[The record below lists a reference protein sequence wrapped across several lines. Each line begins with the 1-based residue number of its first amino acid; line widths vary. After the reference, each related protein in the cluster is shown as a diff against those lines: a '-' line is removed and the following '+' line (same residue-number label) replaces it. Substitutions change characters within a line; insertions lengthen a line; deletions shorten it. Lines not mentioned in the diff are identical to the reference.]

1 MELMHN
7 IAFSILEGPDA
18 GLYRIVLDEIQ
29 IGKTVVVRLDP
40 SPEAQKRKG
49 GRKQLEQ
56 TKRPRKNPKPPLL
69 GELLWFDRTDLL
81 RMAENEKINE
91 ITIDIANYPL
101 SPTDED
107 TYIKRKHAM
116 SPFLDFDHLR
126 EQVLIHNGIGG
137 LVNEAVR
144 TGWSDSY
151 IRNCFSLLCRFGFHE
166 SSLRP
171 SRHRCGAPGKP
182 RPCDPGGRKKAGRK
196 TTKQR
201 VARRA
206 NGEDLPPQQPGIST
220 TWRTKILAADKKIP
234 TPKPD
239 MPERVTAI
247 IDSAFVT
254 RYRHESGTL
263 VAVDPKLG
271 DYPNRRQIQRVLEKE
286 IPRLQRILEQTTKGH
301 FLRSLRRL
309 IAKNWQGVSG
319 PGHTWAIDST
329 IGDIYLR
336 SSVNRAWII
345 GRPIVYIVVD
355 VWSTAVVGFYVCLRG
370 PSWDTAKVALFSS
383 AAPGE
388 LIGNLWGYQPVLSLS
403 PAPTMCAAL
412 QCDRG
417 EYLSK
422 AAKIT
427 GAKLIPCMSYTP
439 PYRPDLKG
447 LVEVLHRIAKD
458 DQYFFT
464 PGAIDQ
470 RRAEFELRK
479 IDPEE
484 SVLTVTEYVAL
495 LHTIFTEYNLT
506 ADRHK
511 RVDAH
516 MNGAGVFPSPAGL
529 WRYGH
534 EKGIGVRRNL
544 SIDQLITDLLPAET
558 ARVTRHGIRWAG
570 KEYRS
575 DVVDEQQWTA
585 LARNFGGWD
594 LQASYFPGSVS
605 RIWTPRPEAS
615 GLLELSLSD
624 HSTASP
630 EQTVD
635 EWADAYMVGLT
646 RSAENEHAN
655 HLAALQARRQAEE
668 IIARAKELTREAC
681 ESHQGARPSM
691 SEARN
696 FEDKDT
702 GQQTQPTPEER
713 QRVMDEAE
721 AAYHELMQEVFSDA
735 NRGGSKNE

>member
-7 IAFSILEGPDA
+7 VAFSILEGPDA
-18 GLYRIVLDEIQ
+18 GTYRIVLDEIQ

-40 SPEAQKRKG
+40 SPEAQKGKG
-49 GRKQLEQ
+49 GRKRLEQ
-56 TKRPRKNPKPPLL
+56 TKRPRKKPKPPLL
-69 GELLWFDRTDLL
+69 GELRWLDRADLL
-81 RMAENEKINE
+81 RMPENEQINE
-91 ITIDIANYPL
+91 ITIDIENHPL
-101 SPTDED
+101 SPADEAIY
-107 TYIKRKHAM
+107 TMRKNAM
-116 SPFLDFDHLR
+116 SPFLDFDYLR
-126 EQVLIHNGIGG
+126 EQILIHSGIGG
-137 LVNEAVR
+137 LVSEAVR
-144 TGWSDSY
+144 AGWGESY

-201 VARRA
+201 IACA
-206 NGEDLPPQQPGIST
+206 YGENLPPQQPGIST
-220 TWRTKILAADKKIP
+220 KWRNMILAADKRIS

-254 RYRHESGTL
+254 RFRHENGTL
-263 VAVDPKLG
+263 VAVDPKHG
-271 DYPNRRQIQRVLEKE
+271 EYPNRRQIQRVLEKE
-286 IPRLQRILEQTTKGH
+286 IPRLQQLLERTTKGH

-309 IAKNWQGVSG
+309 VARNWQGAAG

-329 IGDIYLR
+329 IGDIFLR

-370 PSWDTAKVALFSS
+370 PSWDTAKVALFSA

-388 LIGNLWGYQPVLSLS
+388 LLGDLWGYQPVLSLY
-403 PAPTMCAAL
+403 PAPTMCAVL
-412 QCDRG
+412 LCDRG
-417 EYLSK
+417 EYLCK

-506 ADRHK
+506 ADRHN

-544 SIDQLITDLLPAET
+544 TVDQLITDLLPAET

-575 DVVDEQQWTA
+575 DVVDELQWTA
-585 LARNFGGWD
+585 LARNDRGWD
-594 LQASYFPGSVS
+594 LPANFFPGSVS
-605 RIWTPRPEAS
+605 RIWTPRPEGS

-630 EQTVD
+630 ELTVD
-635 EWADAYMVGLT
+635 EWLDAYTVGLS
-646 RSAENEHAN
+646 RSADNEHAN
-655 HLAALQARRQAEE
+655 HIAALRAHRKAEE
-668 IIARAKELTREAC
+668 IIARAKELTREASD
-681 ESHQGARPSM
+681 SHYGAKPSM
-691 SEARN
+691 SEARK
-696 FEDKDT
+696 FENQET
-702 GQQTQPTPEER
+702 VRPTQATTEER
-713 QRVMDEAE
+713 QRVMDEAD
-721 AAYHELMQEVFSDA
+721 AAYHELMQEVFADA
-735 NRGGSKNE
+735 NRGGSEHE

>member
-7 IAFSILEGPDA
+7 VAFSILEGPDA
-18 GLYRIVLDEIQ
+18 GIYRVILDEIQ
-29 IGKTVVVRLDP
+29 LGKTAAVRIDP
-40 SPEAQKRKG
+40 SADAQKRKG
-49 GRKQLEQ
+49 GRKRLEK
-56 TKRPRKNPKPPLL
+56 TKRPRKKQKPPLL
-69 GELLWFDRTDLL
+69 GELLWFERTDLL
-81 RMAENEKINE
+81 RMAENEQMKE

-101 SPTDED
+101 SPSDEAIY
-107 TYIKRKHAM
+107 TMRKNAM
-116 SPFLDFDHLR
+116 SSSLDFDHLR
-126 EQVLIHNGIGG
+126 EQVLIHNGISG
-137 LVNEAVR
+137 LVGEAVR
-144 TGWSDSY
+144 AGWTDSY

-171 SRHRCGAPGKP
+171 GRNRCGAPGTP

-201 VARRA
+201 IARA
-206 NGEDLPPQQPGIST
+206 YGEDLPPQQPGMNT
-220 TWRTKILAADKKIP
+220 KWRSMILAADKRIS
-234 TPKPD
+234 TPKPK

-254 RYRHESGTL
+254 RYRHENGEL
-263 VAVDPKLG
+263 IAIDPQHG
-271 DYPNRRQIQRVLEKE
+271 EYPNRRQIQRVLEHE
-286 IPRLQRILEQTTKGH
+286 IPRLQRLLEQTTKGH

-309 IAKNWQGVSG
+309 VGRNWQGVSG

-329 IGDIYLR
+329 IGDIFLR

-388 LIGNLWGYQPVLSLS
+388 LLGDLWGYQPMLSLY
-403 PAPTMCAAL
+403 PAPTMCAVL
-412 QCDRG
+412 LCDRG

-422 AAKIT
+422 AAKVT

-458 DQYFFT
+458 DQYFFV

-470 RRAEFELRK
+470 RRAEFELKK

-484 SVLTVTEYVAL
+484 SVLTVPEYVAY

-506 ADRHK
+506 APRHH

-534 EKGIGVRRNL
+534 EKGIGVRRKL
-544 SIDQLITDLLPAET
+544 SVDQLITNLLPVET

-594 LQASYFPGSVS
+594 LPASFFPGSVS

-630 EQTVD
+630 ELTVD
-635 EWADAYMVGLT
+635 EWVDAYMVGLS
-646 RSAENEHAN
+646 RSADNEHAN
-655 HLAALQARRQAEE
+655 HIASLHARRKAEE
-668 IIARAKELTREAC
+668 IIARAKELTREAR
-681 ESHQGARPSM
+681 ESHHGVKPSM

-696 FEDKDT
+696 FENQET
-702 GQQTQPTPEER
+702 VQPTQATPEER
-713 QRVMDEAE
+713 QRVIDEAE
-721 AAYHELMQEVFSDA
+721 AAYHELMQEVFADA
-735 NRGGSKNE
+735 NRGGSEHE

>member
-7 IAFSILEGPDA
+7 VAFSILEGPDT
-18 GLYRIVLDEIQ
+18 GMYRVVLDEIQ

-40 SPEAQKRKG
+40 SPDDQKQKG
-49 GRKQLEQ
+49 GRKKLVK
-56 TKRPRKNPKPPLL
+56 TKRPRKTPKPPLL
-69 GELLWFDRTDLL
+69 GELRWFDRVDLL
-81 RMAENEKINE
+81 RMAEGDQLSE
-91 ITIDIANYPL
+91 ITIDVENHPL
-101 SPTDED
+101 SAADEVV
-107 TYIKRKHAM
+107 YSMRKNTMA
-116 SPFLDFDHLR
+116 PFLDFDHLR
-126 EQVLIHNGIGG
+126 EQILIHKGIGG
-137 LVNEAVR
+137 LVNEVVR
-144 TGWSDSY
+144 TGKSESY
-151 IRNCFSLLCRFGFHE
+151 VRNCFSLLCRLGFHE

-171 SRHRCGAPGKP
+171 GLHRCGAPGVP
-182 RPCDPGGRKKAGRK
+182 RPCDPGGKRKAGRK
-196 TTKQR
+196 TVKQR
-201 VARRA
+201 IARA
-206 NGEDLPPQQPGIST
+206 FGSEIPPQQPGIST
-220 TWRTKILAADKKIP
+220 VWRAMILAADKRIP
-234 TPKPD
+234 TPKAK

-254 RYRHESGTL
+254 RYRHENGTL
-263 VAVDPKLG
+263 VAVDPQLG
-271 DYPNRRQIQRVLEKE
+271 EYPNRRQIQRVLESE
-286 IPRLQRILEQTTKGH
+286 IPRLQRILERTTKGH

-309 IAKNWQGVSG
+309 IARNWQGVSG

-345 GRPIVYIVVD
+345 GRPVVYIVVD

-383 AAPGE
+383 AVSGE
-388 LIGNLWGYQPVLSLS
+388 LLGELWGYQPVLSLY

-412 QCDRG
+412 LCDRG

-422 AAKIT
+422 AAKVT

-458 DQYFFT
+458 DQYFFV

-470 RRAEFELRK
+470 RREEFDLRN

-484 SVLTVTEYVAL
+484 SVLTVPEYVAY
-495 LHTIFTEYNLT
+495 LHTVFTEYNLT
-506 ADRHK
+506 APRHG

-516 MNGAGVFPSPAGL
+516 MHGAGVFPSPAGL

-544 SIDQLITDLLPAET
+544 SVDQLITDLLPAET
-558 ARVTRHGIRWAG
+558 ARVTRRGIRWAG

-585 LARNFGGWD
+585 LARNVGGWD
-594 LQASYFPGSVS
+594 LPASYFPGSVS
-605 RIWTPRPEAS
+605 RIWTPRPGAA

-630 EQTVD
+630 ELTVD
-635 EWADAYMVGLT
+635 EWADAYMFGLSKT
-646 RSAENEHAN
+646 AENRHAN
-655 HLAALQARRQAEE
+655 DLAALRARRQAEE
-668 IIARAKELTREAC
+668 IITRAKELTRETC
-681 ESHQGARPSM
+681 ESHYGAKPTM
-691 SEARN
+691 SEARG
-696 FEDKDT
+696 FEGRTK
-702 GQQTQPTPEER
+702 GQQSSPTPDER
-713 QRVMDEAE
+713 QKVMDEADD
-721 AAYHELMQEVFSDA
+721 AYHAMMQEVFADA
-735 NRGGSKNE
+735 NHGVSENE